1 MDLTEPQAAFEHKRA
16 LETEVEVLRHRTTSI
31 ASRTVIYAL
40 EERVQEID
48 DFLASKGFSEDRAMA
63 QKKLEKDSAFNEL
76 DLDGDGIVSDTELAA
91 VEALSKHEKADAQRR
106 MAWVA
111 IISMLVFTIF
121 VFLPIFPDTRIK
133 ALADLFGLFYI
144 GMASVVG
151 AFMGMTAYM
160 SKGK

>member
-1 MDLTEPQAAFEHKRA
+1 
-16 LETEVEVLRHRTTSI
+16 
-31 ASRTVIYAL
+31 
-40 EERVQEID
+40 
-48 DFLASKGFSEDRAMA
+48 MA
-63 QKKLEKDSAFNEL
+63 QKKLQKDSAFNEL

-111 IISMLVFTIF
+111 IIAMLVFTIF